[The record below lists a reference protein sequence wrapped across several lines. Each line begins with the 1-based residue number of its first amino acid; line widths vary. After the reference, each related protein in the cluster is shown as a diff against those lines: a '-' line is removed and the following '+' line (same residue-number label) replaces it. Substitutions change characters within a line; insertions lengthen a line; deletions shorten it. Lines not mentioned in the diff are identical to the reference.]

1 LVDTLTPGY
10 HSLQIPEKSGGLTL
24 LTPGF
29 VKAAHRIGLAVQ
41 PWTINEVADLE
52 RILAL
57 GVDGI
62 NTDNP
67 DRLLE
72 ILAKR

>member
-1 LVDTLTPGY
+1 VQNTVRDWKVLPGFIAVGTVIY
-10 HSLQIPEKSGGLTL
+10 LITL
-24 LTPGF
+24 LTA
-29 VKAAHRIGLAVQ
+29 AAHERGLAVQ
-41 PWTINEVADLE
+41 PWIINEEADLK

-72 ILAKR
+72 LMR

>member
-1 LVDTLTPGY
+1 M
-10 HSLQIPEKSGGLTL
+10 
-24 LTPGF
+24 
-29 VKAAHRIGLAVQ
+29 Q
-41 PWTINEVADLE
+41 PWTINEEADLK

-67 DRLLE
+67 DRLLK
-72 ILAKR
+72 LLP